1 MVATYESAIE
11 QIAQS
16 VFSTMLN
23 VELIRVEQP
32 APSDHDLLLA
42 TVHIVGAW
50 TGSIV
55 LALSPEAAI
64 EAAAAML
71 QVGAGD
77 VAAADREDVAA
88 ELVNMIGGNLK
99 GVLPGPSFL
108 SLPTI
113 VSGNDFGM
121 KVRDSELL
129 DDLMLSGGNGVLRLR
144 LYTQAGDAI

>member
-55 LALSPEAAI
+55 LALSPEAAV
-64 EAAAAML
+64 EAAATML
-71 QVGAGD
+71 QVDAAE